1 MTYALVQLANLS
13 ATSVTQIPGQI
24 ILDRVFIHGNATQ
37 AIQRCLMLN
46 SRRSA
51 VINSWLSDCHE
62 KGTDAQA
69 IIGWAGPG
77 PFKIENNYLEGSGEN
92 VLFGGADPSID
103 GLVPSDI
110 TFRRNYVARPTS
122 WKGVWSVKNLFEIK
136 NAQRVLVEENVFE
149 NNWLDGQD
157 GFAFVLKS
165 ANQGGRC
172 NWCVAQDLTI
182 RSNLILNSPG
192 AFNIM
197 GIQALNGGTA
207 IPANDILI
215 ENNVF
220 QDVAQSSQA
229 GKRVLFQLLG
239 GLRNVQIVHNT
250 GFSDDKISLFD
261 GSPTSALVIRDN
273 LFSRGTYGV
282 FGGNVGEGTR
292 ALDHY
297 APDGIFQGNVVVAAP
312 ASQYPSGNKYPT
324 SALSVGMVDYA
335 GGNFALSSSS
345 PYYAAGTGGSTPG
358 AEAAELTA
366 TLYGVK

>member
-1 MTYALVQLANLS
+1 MTYALVQLANLG
-13 ATSVTQIPGQI
+13 ATSVSQIPEQI

-92 VLFGGADPSID
+92 VLFGGADPSVE

-122 WKGVWSVKNLFEIK
+122 WNGVWSVKNLFEIK
-136 NAQRVLVEENVFE
+136 NAQRVLVEENIFE
-149 NNWLDGQD
+149 NNWLDGQT
-157 GFAFVLKS
+157 GFAIVLKS

-182 RSNLILNSPG
+182 RSNLIINSPG

-197 GIQALNGGTA
+197 DIQALNGGTA

-215 ENNVF
+215 ENNIF
-220 QDVAQSSQA
+220 QDVAQSTQP

-239 GLRNVQIVHNT
+239 TTRNVQIVHNT
-250 GFSDDKISLFD
+250 GFTDDKITLFD
-261 GSPTSALVIRDN
+261 GAPTSGLVIRDN

-292 ALDHY
+292 ALAQY
-297 APDGIFQGNVVVAAP
+297 APDGVFQGNVVVAAP
-312 ASQYPSGNKYPT
+312 VSQYPAGNSYPT
-324 SALSVGMVDYA
+324 STMSVGMLDYA
-335 GGNFALSSSS
+335 GGNFSLSSGS
-345 PYYAAGTGGSTPG
+345 PYYTAGTGGSTPG
-358 AEAAELTA
+358 ASAGLKTKLA
-366 TLYGVK
+366 GVK